1 MMPGPRYA
9 GPGEIRGA
17 GLQLEF
23 GDEVLWPVIPSPRAV
38 VDLLLL
44 RGAVVIIGTP
54 PAVAHVALD
63 GIDRKIAG
71 SIFAFTPFC
80 FQRVKRAVVESG
92 NSCAAQCTLLDL
104 FKPLRRLS
112 KNRRAS
118 INSSFL
124 LLQASTYF

>member
-63 GIDRKIAG
+63 GIDRKVTR
-71 SIFAFTPFC
+71 SVFAPTSVRLE
-80 FQRVKRAVVESG
+80 RVERAVPKSHL
-92 NSCAAQCTLLDL
+92 SCASHL
-104 FKPLRRLS
+104 F
-112 KNRRAS
+112 
-118 INSSFL
+118 
-124 LLQASTYF
+124 LQIANCRT